1 MSFGTEVQPSVPLE
15 SKKEHRPP
23 GFVRA
28 AELHSAVHGQK
39 KRTECPLGVQAD
51 GLCSGTCQSRDTRL
65 NFIVI
70 TGVELR
76 GSRSTVTN
84 GVLHESI

>member
-28 AELHSAVHGQK
+28 AELHSAVTGRKSGQNVH
-39 KRTECPLGVQAD
+39 LAY
-51 GLCSGTCQSRDTRL
+51 RL
-65 NFIVI
+65 TAYVPALANRETLV
-70 TGVELR
+70 
-76 GSRSTVTN
+76 
-84 GVLHESI
+84 SIS